1 MTPTVLVPVKP
12 FTQAKSRL
20 GDVLPGARRADLCR
34 DLLAHTL
41 GVLRGCVSVEDVI
54 VISRDPAAW
63 DLAGDYGVEAAVE
76 PPDSGLNAALAGGVE
91 IAARHQAAAVL
102 VLPADLPTLG
112 PGDIEALI
120 AAAEAGAGTGT
131 GASIV
136 IAPDEEE
143 DGTNALLLSLP
154 VAIGFCFGPGSFAA
168 HRAAAH
174 AAGAAMAVVARPGL
188 AFDLDTPRDYARLPP
203 GFGGAA

>member
-12 FTQAKSRL
+12 FALAKSRL
-20 GDVLPGARRADLCR
+20 GDVLPGARRAALCR

-41 GVLRGCVSVEDVI
+41 GVLRGCDSVAEVI

-63 DLAGDYGVEAAVE
+63 ELAGDYGVEMAVE
-76 PPDSGLNAALAGGVE
+76 PHDSGLNAALGGGVE
-91 IAARHQAAAVL
+91 IAARHRAAAVL

-112 PGDIEALI
+112 VGDIEALI
-120 AAAEAGAGTGT
+120 AAAGAEA
-131 GASIV
+131 SNV

-143 DGTNALLLSLP
+143 DGTNALLLTLP

-168 HRAAAH
+168 HCAAAR

-188 AFDLDTPRDYARLPP
+188 AFDLDTPRDFARLPP

>member
-12 FTQAKSRL
+12 FAQAKSRL
-20 GDVLPGARRADLCR
+20 GDVLPGARRAALCR

-41 GVLRGCVSVEDVI
+41 EVLRGCVSVEDVI

-112 PGDIEALI
+112 VDDIEALI
-120 AAAEAGAGTGT
+120 AAGAGAGTGA

-168 HRAAAH
+168 HCAAARAAGID
-174 AAGAAMAVVARPGL
+174 AAIVARPGL